1 LLPLQKKFWDDKNDN
16 MNFFQTIKSSFTNLA
31 ANKVRSFLTML
42 GMIIGV
48 GSVIT
53 IMSVGSGAQSLIFNE
68 IASFGTNLIG
78 IMPGGSEEDAP
89 PTSMMGAVIT
99 TLTYEDSKAVK
110 EIPHIIAVTS
120 YANGNA
126 DISFGDK
133 IKNATFSGVTSDYI
147 NVEDSKVDLGR
158 FILPEENESTAKIV
172 VLGSEIKNDLFGEN
186 NPLGKR
192 IKINKTNFLV
202 VGVMKKKG
210 SSLMGSR
217 DKDVFI
223 PVKTAQKVMLGIDY
237 IGLIRVKVDDE
248 KNMPF
253 ITSEIKKLLQKR
265 HSIKDPKKIDFTV
278 RGMDQALDMIG
289 TVTDALNLFLGAIA
303 AISLLVGGIGIM
315 NIMLV
320 SVTERTRE
328 IGLRKALG
336 AKKENILT
344 QFLTE
349 SVIITFIGGLIGIVS
364 GSIIAVLIAIG
375 AQYLGYD
382 WDLVISSFSIIIS
395 FAIAVIIG
403 LVFGIYPANKAA
415 KLNAI
420 EALRYE

>member
-1 LLPLQKKFWDDKNDN
+1 
-16 MNFFQTIKSSFTNLA
+16 MNLIRTIKSSLTNLA
-31 ANKVRSFLTML
+31 ANKARSFLTML

-48 GSVIT
+48 GSVIA
-53 IMSVGSGAQSLIFNE
+53 IMSVGAGAQSLIFNE
-68 IASFGTNLIG
+68 IASFGTNLVG

-89 PTSMMGAVIT
+89 PASMMGAVIT
-99 TLTYEDSKAVK
+99 TLTYEDAKAVGK
-110 EIPHIIAVTS
+110 IPHITAVTPHS
-120 YANGNA
+120 NGNA
-126 DISFGDK
+126 NISFGDK
-133 IKNATFSGVTSDYI
+133 IKNATFTGVVSDYV
-147 NVEDSKVDLGR
+147 NVEDSKISLGR
-158 FILPEENESTAKIV
+158 FILPEEDESAAKIV
-172 VLGSEIKNDLFGEN
+172 VLGSEVKDDLFGEK
-186 NPLGKR
+186 NPLGER

-202 VGVMKKKG
+202 VGVMEKKG
-210 SSLMGSR
+210 ASLIANR
-217 DKDVFI
+217 DKEVFI

-237 IGLIRVKVDDE
+237 VSLIRAKVDDE

-253 ITSEIKKLLQKR
+253 VVSEIKKLLQQR
-265 HSIKDPKKIDFTV
+265 HNIKDPKKIDFTV

-303 AISLLVGGIGIM
+303 AISLIVGGIGIM

-336 AKKENILT
+336 AKKEDILT

-349 SVIITFIGGLIGIVS
+349 SIIITFIGGLIGIIG
-364 GSIIAVLIAIG
+364 GSIFASVIAGIAG
-375 AQYLGYD
+375 YFGYD

-395 FAIAVIIG
+395 FIIAVVIG

-420 EALRYE
+420 EALRHE

>member
-1 LLPLQKKFWDDKNDN
+1 
-16 MNFFQTIKSSFTNLA
+16 
-31 ANKVRSFLTML
+31 
-42 GMIIGV
+42 MIIGV
-48 GSVIT
+48 GSVIA

-68 IASFGTNLIG
+68 IASFGTNLVG

-89 PTSMMGAVIT
+89 PASMMGAVIT
-99 TLTYEDSKAVK
+99 TLTYEDAKAVAG
-110 EIPHIIAVTS
+110 IPHIIAVTPHS
-120 YANGNA
+120 NGNA
-126 DISFGDK
+126 NISFGDK
-133 IKNATFSGVTSDYI
+133 IKNATFTGVVSDYV
-147 NVEDSKVDLGR
+147 NVEDSKVSLGR
-158 FILPEENESTAKIV
+158 FILPEEDESAAKIV
-172 VLGSEIKNDLFGEN
+172 VLGSEVRDDLFGEK
-186 NPLGKR
+186 NPLGER

-202 VGVMKKKG
+202 VGVMEKKG
-210 SSLMGSR
+210 ASLIANR
-217 DKDVFI
+217 DKEVFI

-237 IGLIRVKVDDE
+237 VSLIRAKVDDE

-253 ITSEIKKLLQKR
+253 VVSEIKKLLQQR
-265 HSIKDPKKIDFTV
+265 HNIKDPKKIDFTV

-303 AISLLVGGIGIM
+303 AISLIVGGIGIM

-336 AKKENILT
+336 AKKRDILT

-349 SVIITFIGGLIGIVS
+349 SIIITFIGGLIGIIG
-364 GSIIAVLIAIG
+364 GSIFATLIAG
-375 AQYLGYD
+375 VAGYFGYD

-395 FAIAVIIG
+395 FIIAVVIG

-420 EALRYE
+420 EALRHE

>member
-1 LLPLQKKFWDDKNDN
+1 
-16 MNFFQTIKSSFTNLA
+16 MNIFRTIKSSFINLA

-53 IMSVGSGAQSLIFNE
+53 IMSIGSGAQSLIFNE

-78 IMPGGSEEDAP
+78 IMPGGSEEGAP
-89 PTSMMGAVIT
+89 PASMMGAVIT
-99 TLTYEDSKAVK
+99 TLTYEDAKAVG
-110 EIPHIIAVTS
+110 EIPHVVAVTPYS
-120 YANGNA
+120 NGNA

-133 IKNATFSGVTSDYI
+133 IKNATFSGVTSDYVD
-147 NVEDSKVDLGR
+147 VEDNKVNLGR
-158 FILPEENESTAKIV
+158 FILPEENESTAKIA
-172 VLGSEIKNDLFGEN
+172 VLGSEVKNDLFGEN

-210 SSLMGSR
+210 SSLMGNR
-217 DKDVFI
+217 DEEIFI
-223 PVKTAQKVMLGIDY
+223 PVKTAQKIMLGIDY
-237 IGLIRVKVDDE
+237 VGLIRAKVDDE
-248 KNMPF
+248 ENMPF
-253 ITSEIKKLLQKR
+253 VVSEVKKLLQKR
-265 HSIKDPKKIDFTV
+265 HDIKDPKKIDFTV
-278 RGMDQALDMIG
+278 SSMDQALDMIG

-336 AKKENILT
+336 AKRGSILT

-349 SVIITFIGGLIGIVS
+349 SVIITFIGGLIGIIG
-364 GSIIAVLIAIG
+364 GSILAALIAAA
-375 AQYLGYD
+375 AQYLGYG
-382 WDLVISSFSIIIS
+382 WDLVITPFSVILS

>member
-1 LLPLQKKFWDDKNDN
+1 
-16 MNFFQTIKSSFTNLA
+16 MNIFRTIKSSFINLA

-53 IMSVGSGAQSLIFNE
+53 IMSIGSGAQSLIFNE

-78 IMPGGSEEDAP
+78 IMPGGSEEGAP
-89 PTSMMGAVIT
+89 PASMMGAVIT
-99 TLTYEDSKAVK
+99 TLTYEDAKAVG
-110 EIPHIIAVTS
+110 EVPHVVAVTPYS
-120 YANGNA
+120 NGNA

-133 IKNATFSGVTSDYI
+133 IKNATFSGVTSDYVD
-147 NVEDSKVDLGR
+147 VEDNKVNLGR
-158 FILPEENESTAKIV
+158 FILPEENESTAKIA
-172 VLGSEIKNDLFGEN
+172 VLGSEVKNDLFGEN

-210 SSLMGSR
+210 SSLMGNR
-217 DKDVFI
+217 DEEIFI
-223 PVKTAQKVMLGIDY
+223 PVKTAQKIMLGIDY
-237 IGLIRVKVDDE
+237 VGLIRAKVDDE
-248 KNMPF
+248 ENMPF
-253 ITSEIKKLLQKR
+253 VVSEVKKLLQKR
-265 HSIKDPKKIDFTV
+265 HDIKDPKKIDFTV
-278 RGMDQALDMIG
+278 SSMDQALDMIG

-336 AKKENILT
+336 AKRGSILT

-349 SVIITFIGGLIGIVS
+349 SVIITFIGGLIGIIG
-364 GSIIAVLIAIG
+364 GSILAALIAAA
-375 AQYLGYD
+375 AQYLGYG
-382 WDLVISSFSIIIS
+382 WDLVITPFSVILS

>member
-1 LLPLQKKFWDDKNDN
+1 
-16 MNFFQTIKSSFTNLA
+16 MS
-31 ANKVRSFLTML
+31 ANKFRSFLTML

-53 IMSVGSGAQSLIFNE
+53 IMSVGAGAQSLIFNE
-68 IASFGTNLIG
+68 IASFGTNLIS
-78 IMPGGSEEDAP
+78 IMPGGSEEDALSA
-89 PTSMMGAVIT
+89 SMMGTVIT
-99 TLTYEDSKAVK
+99 TLTYEDSKLVEK
-110 EIPHIIAVTS
+110 IPHIIAVS
-120 YANGNA
+120 PYANGNA
-126 DISFGDK
+126 DISFGNK

-147 NVEDSKVDLGR
+147 NVEDTKISQGR
-158 FILPEENESTAKIV
+158 FILPEENEGTVRIA
-172 VLGSEIKNDLFGEN
+172 VLGSEIKEDLFGEN

-210 SSLMGSR
+210 SSLTGNR
-217 DKDVFI
+217 DKEVFI
-223 PVKTAQKVMLGIDY
+223 PVKTAQRIMLGINHV
-237 IGLIRVKVDDE
+237 GLIRLKVDDE
-248 KNMPF
+248 KNMPLV
-253 ITSEIKKLLQKR
+253 TSEIKKLLQKR
-265 HSIKDPKKIDFTV
+265 HNIKNPKKIDFTV

-336 AKKENILT
+336 AKKEDILT

-349 SVIITFIGGLIGIVS
+349 SVIITFIGGLIGIVG
-364 GSIIAVLIAIG
+364 GSVIAVLIAGITG
-375 AQYLGYD
+375 YFGYD
-382 WDLVISSFSIIIS
+382 WDLVISPFSIIIS

>member
-1 LLPLQKKFWDDKNDN
+1 
-16 MNFFQTIKSSFTNLA
+16 MNLFQSIKSSLTNLA

-48 GSVIT
+48 GSVIA
-53 IMSVGSGAQSLIFNE
+53 IMAIGAGAQSLIFNE
-68 IASFGTNLIG
+68 IASFGTNLVG
-78 IMPGGSEEDAP
+78 IMPGGSEEGVPA
-89 PTSMMGAVIT
+89 SMMGAVIT
-99 TLTYEDSKAVK
+99 TLTYEDAK
-110 EIPHIIAVTS
+110 EVGKIPHIVAVTP

-126 DISFGDK
+126 DISFGNK
-133 IKNATFSGVTSDYI
+133 IKNTTFSGVTSDYI
-147 NVEDSKVDLGR
+147 DVEDNKINLGR
-158 FILPEENESTAKIV
+158 FILPEENESAAKIV
-172 VLGSEIKNDLFGEN
+172 VLGSEVRDDLFGEN

-210 SSLMGSR
+210 SSLMGNR
-217 DKDVFI
+217 DKEVFI
-223 PVKTAQKVMLGIDY
+223 PVKTAQKIMLGIDY
-237 IGLIRVKVDDE
+237 VGLIRAKVDSE

-253 ITSEIKKLLQKR
+253 AVSEVKKLLQKR
-265 HSIKDPKKIDFTV
+265 HNIKDPKKIDFTV

-303 AISLLVGGIGIM
+303 AISLIVGGIGIM

-336 AKKENILT
+336 AKKGNILT

-349 SVIITFIGGLIGIVS
+349 SVIITFIGGLIGIIG
-364 GSIIAVLIAIG
+364 GSIFAFLIAAG
-375 AQYLGYD
+375 AQYLGYG
-382 WDLVISSFSIIIS
+382 WDLVITPFSIIIS

>member
-1 LLPLQKKFWDDKNDN
+1 VNI
-16 MNFFQTIKSSFTNLA
+16 FQTIKSSLTNLA

-48 GSVIT
+48 GSVIA
-53 IMSVGSGAQSLIFNE
+53 IMSIGAGAQSLIFNE
-68 IASFGTNLIG
+68 ITSFGTNLVG
-78 IMPGGSEEDAP
+78 IMPGGNEEGMPA
-89 PTSMMGAVIT
+89 SMMGAVIT
-99 TLTYEDSKAVK
+99 TLTYEDAKAVSK
-110 EIPHIIAVTS
+110 IPHIIAVTP
-120 YANGNA
+120 YVNGNA
-126 DISFGDK
+126 NISFGDK
-133 IKNATFSGVTSDYI
+133 IKNANFLGVTSQYP
-147 NVEDSKVDLGR
+147 NVEDNKIDQGR
-158 FILPEENESTAKIV
+158 FILPEEDESAAKIA
-172 VLGSEIKNDLFGEN
+172 VLGSEIKEDLFGKD

-202 VGVMKKKG
+202 IGVMKKKG
-210 SSLMGSR
+210 SSLMANR

-223 PVKTAQKVMLGIDY
+223 PVKTAQKIMLGINY
-237 IGLIRVKVDDE
+237 VGLIRAKVDDE
-248 KNMPF
+248 KSAPF
-253 ITSEIKKLLQKR
+253 AISEIKKLLQKR
-265 HSIKDPKKIDFTV
+265 HGIKDPKKIDFTV

-289 TVTDALNLFLGAIA
+289 AVTDALNLFLGAIA

-336 AKKENILT
+336 ANKENILT

-364 GSIIAVLIAIG
+364 GSIFAALIAALAG
-375 AQYLGYD
+375 HFGYD
-382 WDLVISSFSIIIS
+382 WDLVISPFSIIIS

-403 LVFGIYPANKAA
+403 LAFGIYPANKAA

>member
-1 LLPLQKKFWDDKNDN
+1 
-16 MNFFQTIKSSFTNLA
+16 
-31 ANKVRSFLTML
+31 
-42 GMIIGV
+42 MIA
-48 GSVIT
+48 
-53 IMSVGSGAQSLIFNE
+53 IMSIGAGAQSLIFNE

-78 IMPGGSEEDAP
+78 IMPGGSEDDAP
-89 PTSMMGAVIT
+89 PASMMGAVIT
-99 TLTYEDSKAVK
+99 TLTYEDAKAVG
-110 EIPHIIAVTS
+110 EIPHIVAVTPYS
-120 YANGNA
+120 NGNA
-126 DISFGDK
+126 NISFEDK
-133 IKNATFSGVTSDYI
+133 IKNVNFIGVTSDYVD
-147 NVEDSKVDLGR
+147 VEDNKINSGR

-172 VLGSEIKNDLFGEN
+172 ALGSEVKEDLFGED

-210 SSLMGSR
+210 ASLVANR
-217 DKDVFI
+217 DKEVFI

-237 IGLIRVKVDDE
+237 VGLIRAKIDDE
-248 KNMPF
+248 KNASLV
-253 ITSEIKKLLQKR
+253 TSEIKKLLQQR
-265 HSIKDPKKIDFTV
+265 HNIKDPKKIDFTV
-278 RGMDQALDMIG
+278 QSMDQALDMISM
-289 TVTDALNLFLGAIA
+289 VTDALNLFLGAIA
-303 AISLLVGGIGIM
+303 AISLIVGGIGIM

-336 AKKENILT
+336 AKKGNILT

-349 SVIITFIGGLIGIVS
+349 SIIITFIGGLIGIIG
-364 GSIIAVLIAIG
+364 GSIFAAIIASAAG
-375 AQYLGYD
+375 YFGYD
-382 WDLVISSFSIIIS
+382 WDLVITPFSVILSFI
-395 FAIAVIIG
+395 IAVTIG

>member
-1 LLPLQKKFWDDKNDN
+1 
-16 MNFFQTIKSSFTNLA
+16 MNFIIIVKSSLSNLV
-31 ANKVRSFLTML
+31 ANKVRSLLTML

-48 GSVIT
+48 GSVIA
-53 IMSVGSGAQSLIFNE
+53 IMSIGAGAQSLIFNE
-68 IASFGTNLIG
+68 IASFGTNLVG
-78 IMPGGSEEDAP
+78 VMPGGSEEEMPA
-89 PTSMMGAVIT
+89 SMMGAVIT
-99 TLTYEDSKAVK
+99 TLTYEDAKAVG
-110 EIPHIIAVTS
+110 EIPHIVAVTS

-126 DISFGDK
+126 NISFGDK
-133 IKNATFSGVTSDYI
+133 IKNANFLGVSSQYPNI
-147 NVEDSKVDLGR
+147 EDNKISQGR
-158 FILPEENESTAKIV
+158 FILPEENESAAKIV
-172 VLGSEIKNDLFGEN
+172 VLGSEIKKDLFGEN

-202 VGVMKKKG
+202 IGVMKKKG
-210 SSLMGSR
+210 ASLMASR

-223 PVKTAQKVMLGIDY
+223 PIKTAQKIMLGIDY
-237 IGLIRVKVDDE
+237 VGLIRAKVDNE

-253 ITSEIKKLLQKR
+253 VVSETKKLLQKR
-265 HSIKDPKKIDFTV
+265 HNIKDPKKIDFTV
-278 RGMDQALDMIG
+278 RGMDQALDMISM
-289 TVTDALNLFLGAIA
+289 VTDALNLFLAAIA

-336 AKKENILT
+336 AKKGNILT

-349 SVIITFIGGLIGIVS
+349 SVIITFIGGLIGII
-364 GSIIAVLIAIG
+364 GGLIFAVLIAAI
-375 AQYLGYD
+375 ASYFGYD
-382 WDLVISSFSIIIS
+382 WDLIISPFSIIIS

-403 LVFGIYPANKAA
+403 LIFGIYPANKAA

>member
-1 LLPLQKKFWDDKNDN
+1 
-16 MNFFQTIKSSFTNLA
+16 
-31 ANKVRSFLTML
+31 
-42 GMIIGV
+42 MIAIMAIGA
-48 GSVIT
+48 
-53 IMSVGSGAQSLIFNE
+53 GAQSLIFNE

-89 PTSMMGAVIT
+89 PASMMGAVIT
-99 TLTYEDSKAVK
+99 TLTYEDAKAVG
-110 EIPHIIAVTS
+110 EIPHIMAVTA
-120 YANGNA
+120 YATGNA
-126 DISFGDK
+126 NISFGDK
-133 IKNATFSGVTSDYI
+133 IKNANFLGVTSQYPD
-147 NVEDSKVDLGR
+147 VEDSEVSSGR
-158 FILPEENESTAKIV
+158 FILQEENESTAKIV
-172 VLGSEIKNDLFGEN
+172 VLGSEVKEDLFGEN
-186 NPLGKR
+186 DPLGKR

-210 SSLMGSR
+210 ASLMASR
-217 DKDVFI
+217 DKEVLI
-223 PVKTAQKVMLGIDY
+223 PVKTAQKIMLGVDY
-237 IGLIRVKVDDE
+237 VGLIRAKVDDE

-253 ITSEIKKLLQKR
+253 VVSEVKKLLQKR
-265 HSIKDPKKIDFTV
+265 HNIKDPKKIDFTV

-289 TVTDALNLFLGAIA
+289 TVTNALNLFLGAIA

-336 AKKENILT
+336 AKKGNILS

-349 SVIITFIGGLIGIVS
+349 SIIITFIGGLIGIIG
-364 GSIIAVLIAIG
+364 GSVFAAIIASAAG
-375 AQYLGYD
+375 YFGYD
-382 WDLVISSFSIIIS
+382 WDLVISSFSVILS
-395 FAIAVIIG
+395 FIIAVTIG

>member
-1 LLPLQKKFWDDKNDN
+1 
-16 MNFFQTIKSSFTNLA
+16 MNIFQTIKSSFINLA

-78 IMPGGSEEDAP
+78 IMPGGSEEGAP
-89 PTSMMGAVIT
+89 PASMMGAVIT

-110 EIPHIIAVTS
+110 EIPHIIAVTP
-120 YANGNA
+120 YVNGNA

-133 IKNATFSGVTSDYI
+133 IKNATFSGVTSDYVD
-147 NVEDSKVDLGR
+147 VEDNKVDLGR

-172 VLGSEIKNDLFGEN
+172 VLGSEIKDDLFNEN
-186 NPLGKR
+186 DPLGKR

-210 SSLMGSR
+210 SSLMGNR
-217 DKDVFI
+217 DKEVFI
-223 PVKTAQKVMLGIDY
+223 PVRTAQKIMLGIDY
-237 IGLIRVKVDDE
+237 VGLIRAKVDNE
-248 KNMPF
+248 ENMPF
-253 ITSEIKKLLQKR
+253 VVSEVKKLLQKR
-265 HSIKDPKKIDFTV
+265 HDIKDPKKIDFTV
-278 RGMDQALDMIG
+278 SSMDQALDMIG

-336 AKKENILT
+336 AKKGDILT

-349 SVIITFIGGLIGIVS
+349 SVIITFIGGLIGIIG
-364 GSIIAVLIAIG
+364 GSIIAVLIASIAG
-375 AQYLGYD
+375 YFGYD
-382 WDLVISSFSIIIS
+382 WDLVISPFSIIIS